1 MDTPGFGDSSG
12 DDNKLIEEMM
22 KILNYE
28 LEYANTILLAMDGE
42 TPRFSSGLYDMLRQM
57 SAIFGSQWWD
67 YMMIGTELS
76 PESVSMHIVSIGTI

>member
-42 TPRFSSGLYDMLRQM
+42 TPK
-57 SAIFGSQWWD
+57 I
-67 YMMIGTELS
+67 
-76 PESVSMHIVSIGTI
+76 

>member
-67 YMMIGTELS
+67 YMMIGTELCQVL
-76 PESVSMHIVSIGTI
+76 VSMQNVVTGII